1 MPAFEFSDR
10 AVEMALINKITQKTR
25 QETPPVPEETKVSEP
40 VPLPHGRS
48 VDELMERLSLL
59 KN

>member
-10 AVEMALINKITQKTR
+10 AVEMALVNKISAKNR
-25 QETPPVPEETKVSEP
+25 QDEP
-40 VPLPHGRS
+40 VDKQEVQPEPALKHGRS

-59 KN
+59 NN

>member
-10 AVEMALINKITQKTR
+10 AVEMALVNKITAKNR
-25 QETPPVPEETKVSEP
+25 QDVPVDKQGVQPEPAPK
-40 VPLPHGRS
+40 HGRS

-59 KN
+59 NN